1 MPIGRPY
8 EPEGAILIYGRDH
21 LQASAP
27 TSTVVGEL
35 ARVLKPFFD
44 TGDYPVMDPT
54 VGRPYPAFVHRN
66 SDTTGAMRAIESIT

>member
-1 MPIGRPY
+1 MLWIP
-8 EPEGAILIYGRDH
+8 
-21 LQASAP
+21 ASVQTPAG
-27 TSTVVGEL
+27 S
-35 ARVLKPFFD
+35 RVSEHWLDRTPSALKRFFD